1 MLYSYYYVTLPYN
14 YVYDTDECGITS
26 FLKHCQ
32 SKDNG
37 NCCHALS
44 RGDCEGVNHCQCKDN
59 GNSYHAV
66 FRREGEGLKK
76 YNFDI
81 LLPMPIPK
89 TINKS
94 TYLICIPINHSNG
107 FLDLFE
113 EECCRYTFLKT
124 ENIDITDIEQKYVN
138 EISLWNGCYF
148 ETEYFISSKSNAD
161 N

>member
-1 MLYSYYYVTLPYN
+1 MIYSYYYVTLPYN
-14 YVYDTDECGITS
+14 YVYDTDESGITS
-26 FLKHCQ
+26 FFKHYQ
-32 SKDNG
+32 S
-37 NCCHALS
+37 
-44 RGDCEGVNHCQCKDN
+44 KDN
-59 GNSYHAV
+59 GNSYHAI
-66 FRREGEGLKK
+66 ESGEGLKK

-94 TYLICIPINHSNG
+94 TYLICIPLNRSIG

-124 ENIDITDIEQKYVN
+124 EDINITDIEQKYVN
-138 EISLWNGCYF
+138 EISLWNGCYY

>member
-14 YVYDTDECGITS
+14 YVYDTDESGITS
-26 FLKHCQ
+26 F
-32 SKDNG
+32 
-37 NCCHALS
+37 
-44 RGDCEGVNHCQCKDN
+44 
-59 GNSYHAV
+59 
-66 FRREGEGLKK
+66 LKK

-94 TYLICIPINHSNG
+94 TYLICIPLNRSSG

-113 EECCRYTFLKT
+113 EEYCRYTFLKT
-124 ENIDITDIEQKYVN
+124 EDINITDIEQKYVN
-138 EISLWNGCYF
+138 EISLWNGCYY

>member
-1 MLYSYYYVTLPYN
+1 MDSTTIVIKKMLYSYYYVTLPYN

-32 SKDNG
+32 SKTPT
-37 NCCHALS
+37 LS
-44 RGDCEGVNHCQCKDN
+44 ADKIDN
-59 GNSYHAV
+59 GNSYHAL
-66 FRREGEGLKK
+66 ESGEGLKK

-89 TINKS
+89 TINKN
-94 TYLICIPINHSNG
+94 TYLICIPLNRCNG

-113 EECCRYTFLKT
+113 QECGKYTFLKI
-124 ENIDITDIEQKYVN
+124 ENINITDIEEKYVN

-148 ETEYFISSKSNAD
+148 ETDYFVSSKSNA
-161 N
+161 NN